1 MTTQENNVDKE
12 KVGHCIE
19 HGPRSPMQILSEGL
33 ERRARGQL
41 MTGPEFLEMALLLRD
56 SFNRVFI
63 D

>member
-12 KVGHCIE
+12 KVGTE
-19 HGPRSPMQILSEGL
+19 YGPRSPMQILSEAL

-41 MTGPEFLEMALLLRD
+41 MTGPEFLEMARLVRD
-56 SFNRVFI
+56 SFNRVFV